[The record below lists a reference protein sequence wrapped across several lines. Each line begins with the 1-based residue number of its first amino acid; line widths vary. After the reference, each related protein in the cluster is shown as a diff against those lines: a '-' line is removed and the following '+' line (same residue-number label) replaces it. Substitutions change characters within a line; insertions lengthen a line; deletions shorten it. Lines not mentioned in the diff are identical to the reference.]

1 MPTFAYRARRPGGEV
16 LSELIEAA
24 DRPDAIARLKRQGY
38 FLLSVEQADRS
49 GGGRGA
55 FRRVPRGEVAVF
67 TGQLACLVHAGLPL
81 AQALRCLQQQL
92 KRTPLGEV
100 AERLGAD
107 VSDSSSLSEAMARW
121 PRVFPRTYT
130 AAIRAGEE
138 SGRLAEV
145 MRRLADN
152 LKQEVETRGR
162 VRGALAYPIFLCV
175 LGAATLTVLMTFVI
189 PRFTALFVT
198 MGAEL
203 PAPTRILLA
212 FSDVMDRYWPLVLG
226 AVVAGVAAAAW
237 AMKRQAVRTFVDA
250 WVLRFPWVG
259 TILQRLEMARFCRT
273 MSELLNSGV
282 PILSSLQI
290 TSGVLSNRQFIAGVE
305 RIRGEV
311 ARGRELSKGLEH
323 LPIDSPLVFHMAA
336 VGEQSGQLPEML
348 LEAAEIY
355 EKQCERAIAAWT
367 AMLGPALIVVLGGV
381 IAFVITAILLPV
393 FQASTL
399 AG

>member
-1 MPTFAYRARRPGGEV
+1 MPTFAYRARRPGGQIIA
-16 LSELIEAA
+16 ELVEAT
-24 DRPDAIARLKRQGY
+24 DRHEAIARLKRKGF
-38 FLLSVEQADRS
+38 FLLSLEPARQA
-49 GGGRGA
+49 GARGA
-55 FRRVPRGEVAVF
+55 SRRIPRSEVAVF
-67 TGQLACLVHAGLPL
+67 TGQLACLLHAGLPL
-81 AQALRCLQQQL
+81 ASALRCLQQQL
-92 KRTPLGEV
+92 KRSPLGEV

-145 MRRLADN
+145 MRRLAEN

-162 VRGALAYPIFLCV
+162 IRGALAYPIFLCV
-175 LGAATLTVLMTFVI
+175 LGTLTLGVLMTFVI

-203 PAPTRILLA
+203 PAPTRMLLA
-212 FSDVMDRYWPLVLG
+212 FSDVMDRYWPILVGML
-226 AVVAGVAAAAW
+226 AVGGGAAAW
-237 AMKRQAVRTFVDA
+237 AMKRESVRSSVDR
-250 WVLRFPWVG
+250 WVLVVPWAG

-273 MSELLNSGV
+273 MAELLNSGV

-290 TSGVLSNRQFIAGVE
+290 TSGVLSNRLFVAGVE
-305 RIRGEV
+305 QMRDEV
-311 ARGRELSKGLEH
+311 ARGCELSKGLEH
-323 LPIDSPLVFHMAA
+323 LPIDSPLVIHMAA
-336 VGEQSGQLPEML
+336 VGEQSGQLPEMF
-348 LEAAEIY
+348 LEAADIY